1 MHTIQLTLLF
11 AGLCTL
17 LQCLLAAMVI
27 ARRKQTGILL
37 MDGGNQTLQRR
48 IRALGNFSETAPMAL
63 LLMAL
68 LELKGLGTA
77 WILTFGFSLL
87 AGRLLHAYGLVV
99 IDATP
104 SPLPIRLI
112 GMVLTLAVLS
122 IEAAWCI
129 WYYFQ

>member
-11 AGLCTL
+11 AGLCAL
-17 LQCLLAAMVI
+17 LQCTLTALVI

-37 MDGGNQTLQRR
+37 MDGGDQTLQRR
-48 IRALGNFSETAPMAL
+48 VRALGNFSETAPMAL
-63 LLMAL
+63 LLMAF

-77 WILTFGFSLL
+77 WILCFGFSLL
-87 AGRLLHAYGLVV
+87 AGRLMNAYGLVV
-99 IDATP
+99 IDTKP
-104 SPLPIRLI
+104 SPPPIRLI
-112 GMVLTLAVLS
+112 GMVMTLAVLS